1 MYRVHLSDEQ
11 RIELQ
16 RRAHAPDV
24 LPRTR
29 DRLEMVR
36 LSDVGFTIPW
46 IARYLG
52 QSEVRVRH
60 WIKQFLAGGFEA
72 LPDQPHPGQTS
83 ALTPEIVAAL
93 TAEIAPSQQ
102 VWTATAEIAPSQQ
115 VWTARQIADWVAD
128 RYQVHRSPR
137 QISRI
142 LARAQQSYKRTQR
155 GLKHKQSPDQVAQ
168 KKAELGVLEEGGR
181 GSD

>member
-36 LSDVGFTIPW
+36 LSDAGFTIPG

-93 TAEIAPSQQ
+93 TAEM
-102 VWTATAEIAPSQQ
+102 APSQQ

-168 KKAELGVLEEGGR
+168 KKAELGVLEKGGR